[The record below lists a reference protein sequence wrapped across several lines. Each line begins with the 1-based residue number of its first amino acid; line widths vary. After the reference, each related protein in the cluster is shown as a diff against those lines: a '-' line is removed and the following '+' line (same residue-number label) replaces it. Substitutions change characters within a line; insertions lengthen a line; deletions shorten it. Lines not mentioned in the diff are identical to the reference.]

1 MECTG
6 QPSFPVSRE
15 NLWTSG
21 TIVWP
26 DSFQLLC
33 NGSWCRFIVASF
45 YGCAFDPQLAMKG
58 VEYAVQ
64 ELRRSQDPWM
74 LLGDFDLEDPLTGA
88 LASDLAWSW
97 DDAFQTETWLPATR
111 SSGRRIDFGLGCG
124 RHFPTSVKQRWT
136 FSDHAE
142 VCCEMD
148 LTEPAGHRGPS
159 FRPLVDRPV
168 PEQ

>member
-1 MECTG
+1 
-6 QPSFPVSRE
+6 
-15 NLWTSG
+15 
-21 TIVWP
+21 
-26 DSFQLLC
+26 
-33 NGSWCRFIVASF
+33 
-45 YGCAFDPQLAMKG
+45 MKG

-124 RHFPTSVKQRWT
+124 RHFPTSSEAAVEPFLIMLRCAVRWT
-136 FSDHAE
+136 SRNRLGTVAHPFGLF
-142 VCCEMD
+142 C
-148 LTEPAGHRGPS
+148 
-159 FRPLVDRPV
+159 
-168 PEQ
+168 